1 MPLSKHRESIDALEN
16 LVEAI
21 QRGHCLSSAIQEAE
35 AILFDWYD
43 KREHPVSQKRIVCST
58 CGTRMFYENIS
69 PPDEDDKRRC
79 DFCEHALKMK
89 AIELLQEEK
98 EGGKKKKGKEKA
110 VDAEGRTE
118 TGIKAFVEELRKL
131 NDEDIVGFLN
141 SVPILEAQ
149 RFRSYL
155 KKY

>member
-1 MPLSKHRESIDALEN
+1 MPLSKHREAVDALEN

-21 QRGHCLSSAIQEAE
+21 QKGYLLSPSVAEAE
-35 AILFDWYD
+35 AVLFDWYD
-43 KREHPVSQKRIVCST
+43 KREHPVPQKRVICST

-79 DFCEHALKMK
+79 DFCEHALKQK
-89 AIELLQEEK
+89 AIELLREEQER
-98 EGGKKKKGKEKA
+98 GGKKKKREKA

-149 RFRSYL
+149 RFRRYL
-155 KKY
+155 KEY